1 MATSF
6 LENLFM
12 SDAQR
17 NDAHMGKVFAANPQF
32 GQMLYGAKNDAAMT
46 GLALEEAQR
55 KRQQQEALRAL
66 AAKLGTA
73 NLKDPMQRQSAL
85 AQYGQITGDVDPMFG
100 IGQNIPSAIQEYQFY
115 QNLSP
120 EEKQAYL
127 TTKRA
132 NQMFDRGGSQ
142 VFVDPTGSVVNEFDK
157 TLAPADVP
165 ENAAAKTSAQE
176 EAKLLQQLGLEPDIA
191 AATKQA
197 ELGVAKG
204 AELPK
209 AKARLNATLAKSKNV
224 TDTIDRALSKVG
236 PTTAGLGSVVSGVP
250 SSGAK
255 DLAADLR
262 TIKANLGFD
271 ELQEMRANSPTGGA
285 LGQVSEQEIAFL
297 QSVVASLDQAQSPE
311 QLKQNLL
318 LAKKAKMES
327 DERIRAA
334 FEADYGTAMQKGN
347 QAVPLS
353 TTDLKSIDNVSQ
365 VVPVPSGSGWSI
377 KKVP

>member
-17 NDAHMGKVFAANPQF
+17 NDAHMGKVFAANPAF
-32 GQMLYGAKNDAAMT
+32 GQMLYGAKNDAAVTNM
-46 GLALEEAQR
+46 AMEDFQR
-55 KRQQQEALRAL
+55 KRQQQEALKAL
-66 AAKLGTA
+66 ASKLGTA

-85 AQYGQITGDVDPMFG
+85 AQYGQVTGDLDPMFG
-100 IGQNIPSAIQEYQFY
+100 IGQNVPSAIQEYQFF

-120 EEKQAYL
+120 QDQATYL
-127 TTKRA
+127 STKRA

-142 VFVDPTGSVVNEFDK
+142 VVLDPTGSVVTEIGK

-165 ENAAAKTSAQE
+165 ANAAEKTAAEE
-176 EAKLLQQLGLEPDIA
+176 EAKLRQQLGLEPQIA
-191 AATKQA
+191 EATKRA
-197 ELGVAKG
+197 ELGVEKG

-209 AKARLNATLAKSKNV
+209 AKAKLNATLAKSKNV
-224 TDTIDRALSKVG
+224 TDTIDRALLKVG
-236 PTTAGLGSVVSGVP
+236 PTTAGLGSVVAGVP
-250 SSGAK
+250 SSEAK
-255 DLAADLR
+255 DLSADLK

-271 ELQEMRANSPTGGA
+271 ELQEMRQNSPTGGA
-285 LGQVSEQEIAFL
+285 LGQVAVQEIEFL
-297 QSVVASLDQAQSPE
+297 QSIIASLDQSQSPE

-334 FEADYGTAMQKGN
+334 FEADYGQYMKNTAES
-347 QAVPLS
+347 VPLS
-353 TTDLKSIDNVSQ
+353 TEDLGNGDALPAVAPKLMGGWGIERID
-365 VVPVPSGSGWSI
+365 
-377 KKVP
+377 